1 MRVKINFWSFVFSL
15 ICIILF
21 FLSIWSKSVVI
32 FLTDLANIHPLKIVL
47 FLTFITFLFSI
58 IGLSEAKNSRLLIR
72 SFISIFITIVMMGVI
87 IFIVFLA
94 NLLQFT

>member
-21 FLSIWSKSVVI
+21 FLSTWSKSVVD
-32 FLTDLANIHPLKIVL
+32 FLTNLMYVHPLKIVL
-47 FLTFITFLFSI
+47 VLTFITFLFSI

-72 SFISIFITIVMMGVI
+72 SFITIFITIVVMGVT
-87 IFIVFLA
+87 IFIVLLS
-94 NLLQFT
+94 NLFQFT